1 MNRLSQHMFV
11 LLELSS
17 EGQRESPMSAGR
29 CEEQEDSRIIA
40 LVEFD
45 MENLQVHVV
54 LSREVIAGRLRELDR
69 PAEIIIGTS
78 ERPAPCRLTE
88 QL

>member
-1 MNRLSQHMFV
+1 MNRLSRRAFV

-17 EGQRESPMSAGR
+17 EGKRESPMSTSR
-29 CEEQEDSRIIA
+29 REEWEDPRIIA

-45 MENLQVHVV
+45 MQKLRVHVV
-54 LSREVIAGRLRELDR
+54 LSREVIAERLRELEHPARIITGDSDR
-69 PAEIIIGTS
+69 PT
-78 ERPAPCRLTE
+78 PCRLTE

>member
-17 EGQRESPMSAGR
+17 EVKRESPMSAGR
-29 CEEQEDSRIIA
+29 WEEQEDSRIIA

-45 MENLQVHVV
+45 MENLRVHVV
-54 LSREVIAGRLRELDR
+54 LSRDVIAERLRELER